1 MTAGFDEDAVR
12 HWLVDYLV
20 TTIGCSP
27 EEVDVD
33 APLSDLSVSSSD
45 AVVLSGELSELLG
58 RSISPVEFWQYPTIN
73 ALSRFLSGGEAQF
86 SSHARDLGIAD
97 GAGVDEPI
105 AVIGVGCRFPG
116 DIGGPDGLW

>member
-73 ALSRFLSGGEAQF
+73 ALAQF
-86 SSHARDLGIAD
+86 LTGSQRESVPEAVVADDAAD
-97 GAGVDEPI
+97 GVGDEPI

-116 DIGGPDGLW
+116 DI